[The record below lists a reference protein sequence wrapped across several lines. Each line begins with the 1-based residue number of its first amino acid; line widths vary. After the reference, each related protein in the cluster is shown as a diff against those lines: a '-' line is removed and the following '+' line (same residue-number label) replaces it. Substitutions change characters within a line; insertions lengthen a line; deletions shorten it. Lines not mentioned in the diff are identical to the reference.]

1 MHQVSD
7 PQLDQKLADLARRR
21 PIAAYVGFDPTADSL
36 HVGHFLGIFGLMYA
50 QRNGI
55 RPIAIVGGATGLIG
69 DPSGKTVERQL
80 LTKETVARNV
90 EGLRAVI
97 SKFLD
102 FNHPT
107 APAKIVNNLDW
118 FEKMSAIDFLRDVGR
133 NFRLGSMLAKES
145 VKTRMAAN
153 DEGMSYTE
161 FSYQLLQ
168 GYDFYRLYKDHDCV
182 LQLGGSDQWGNITA
196 GIDLIRKMEGE
207 SGHAFG
213 ITWPLMTTSSG
224 QKFGKSEGN
233 AVWLTAEKTKP
244 FDYYQFWLRTEDA
257 DVARYLRLFT
267 FLPLE
272 EIDAIVAEHTQAPE
286 RRVAQKRLAEEQ
298 TKLVHGAE
306 AAAQAISASQTL
318 YGGADRLDDAAVAAL
333 AAQGVPTTTIARSKL
348 DAGWPVLDALVE
360 TGLTRSKGDAR
371 RLIAQGGLYVN
382 NETLADPNA
391 RLGPQH
397 LATATAIV
405 LRGGK
410 KNYRLVR
417 VDA

>member
-1 MHQVSD
+1 
-7 PQLDQKLADLARRR
+7 
-21 PIAAYVGFDPTADSL
+21 
-36 HVGHFLGIFGLMYA
+36 
-50 QRNGI
+50 
-55 RPIAIVGGATGLIG
+55 
-69 DPSGKTVERQL
+69 
-80 LTKETVARNV
+80 
-90 EGLRAVI
+90 
-97 SKFLD
+97 
-102 FNHPT
+102 
-107 APAKIVNNLDW
+107 
-118 FEKMSAIDFLRDVGR
+118 
-133 NFRLGSMLAKES
+133 
-145 VKTRMAAN
+145 
-153 DEGMSYTE
+153 
-161 FSYQLLQ
+161 
-168 GYDFYRLYKDHDCV
+168 
-182 LQLGGSDQWGNITA
+182 
-196 GIDLIRKMEGE
+196 
-207 SGHAFG
+207 
-213 ITWPLMTTSSG
+213 
-224 QKFGKSEGN
+224 
-233 AVWLTAEKTKP
+233 VWLTAEKTKP